1 MIPSLTKLNHVTSEW
16 SDSELSLLLSALKRD
31 RSFSTRELAEF
42 IQTKKK
48 TEIREL
54 IACLM
59 DVDEKNLQDP
69 QITVP
74 EVKPEGSIDILLQI
88 TRHSC
93 TEYYNYSMAL
103 NEVLQRASTWES
115 VECRKINKRDPDPIY
130 LPYAQVYRFF
140 SSLVCGQPLPNLS
153 DLSSGAFLDLLT
165 CKKSENSNQNSH
177 LLIEQLQ
184 NANKIATEKIGV
196 FLALAAAI
204 QLNSRLCSRRGC
216 DITENFDEHCIAPLF
231 LLSKV
236 KHPHTLKQTREMV
249 EYLINRFAKLWSLPK
264 FPCSQNGSFASE
276 GELNIQSTDLPD
288 ALFKRLS
295 MFSLNP
301 FSFPMEVMS
310 PFQKILDDFRHM
322 CSSRFSYLN
331 RFKSILYISLPTGLQ
346 HSVKRSTPS
355 QPIKV
360 VNQWKK
366 RRIEKSTKSRP
377 TLRHKALES
386 SVPLNNLTTLSF
398 DENTNQVGSNACSD
412 EKTDLKVNLTSRR
425 FVNWCPGTHFV
436 RVSDPAEDEA
446 VKMLMNTHIQVKTKS
461 TRKLI

>member
-1 MIPSLTKLNHVTSEW
+1 MLPSLTKLYHVTSEW

-42 IQTKKK
+42 IQTKNK
-48 TEIREL
+48 TE
-54 IACLM
+54 
-59 DVDEKNLQDP
+59 
-69 QITVP
+69 
-74 EVKPEGSIDILLQI
+74 
-88 TRHSC
+88 
-93 TEYYNYSMAL
+93 
-103 NEVLQRASTWES
+103 
-115 VECRKINKRDPDPIY
+115 
-130 LPYAQVYRFF
+130 
-140 SSLVCGQPLPNLS
+140 
-153 DLSSGAFLDLLT
+153 
-165 CKKSENSNQNSH
+165 
-177 LLIEQLQ
+177 
-184 NANKIATEKIGV
+184 GV

-216 DITENFDEHCIAPLF
+216 GITEKFDEHCIAPLF

-236 KHPHTLKQTREMV
+236 KHPNTLKQTREMV
-249 EYLINRFAKLWSLPK
+249 EYLINRFVKLWSLPK

-276 GELNIQSTDLPD
+276 GELNIQSTDIPD

-295 MFSLNP
+295 IFSLNP

-331 RFKSILYISLPTGLQ
+331 RFKSMLYISLPIGLQ
-346 HSVKRSTPS
+346 HSVKRSSPS

-366 RRIEKSTKSRP
+366 RRIEKSSTKSRP
-377 TLRHKALES
+377 TIRRRKALES
-386 SVPLNNLTTLSF
+386 SVPLDNLITLSF
-398 DENTNQVGSNACSD
+398 DENTNRVDSNACSD

-425 FVNWCPGTHFV
+425 FVNWCPGTHFI

-446 VKMLMNTHIQVKTKS
+446 VKILMNKHIQVKTKKHEKID
-461 TRKLI
+461 TRKM